1 MKKIAIFQDD
11 LNIGGIQKSLI
22 NLLNNLDYSEYSVD
36 LFVFQSDG
44 VWRDR
49 IPEEVTVKIL
59 KPMKESLKF
68 IPFDVALSAADYSF
82 EDISENYDLAVDFNS
97 YQPWT
102 AVCAISIPAN
112 KRVMWVHNDIKIKYK
127 EEWKYRVL
135 FNAMK
140 GKYKYFEEFAC
151 VSDAIIQ
158 PFIELTGQNDK
169 EYFTIP
175 NYVDAD
181 EILNKSHQS
190 VDDAKFDEKCFN
202 ICAVGRLCHQKG
214 FDIMI
219 DTFAKAVNERDDL
232 RLYIIGEGEEQSSIV
247 KQIERLNMQKY
258 ISVLGRKENPYAY
271 MNRCDAFIS
280 TSRYEG
286 QGINIL
292 EAKVL
297 GLQIFIPKHLEKY
310 VEGINGSVDI
320 VQDLICAEKKDKNID
335 YLSEYN
341 AKTLAMFGILC

>member
-1 MKKIAIFQDD
+1 MKRLAIFQDD

-44 VWRDR
+44 VWNNR
-49 IPEEVTVKIL
+49 IPEEVTVEIL

-68 IPFDVALSAADYSF
+68 IPFDAALSIADYSF
-82 EDISENYDLAVDFNS
+82 DDISDNYDLAVDFNS

-102 AVCAISIPAN
+102 AIGAISIPAN

-135 FNAMK
+135 FKAMK
-140 GKYKYFEEFAC
+140 GKYKFFEEFVC
-151 VSDAIIQ
+151 VSNAIIQ
-158 PFIELTGQNDK
+158 PFIELTGQSDK
-169 EYFTIP
+169 DYYTIP
-175 NYVDAD
+175 NYIDAD
-181 EILNKSHQS
+181 EILNKSRQS
-190 VDDAKFDEKCFN
+190 ADDAVFDEKCFN

-214 FDIMI
+214 YDIMI
-219 DTFAKAVNERDDL
+219 DTFAKAATERDDL
-232 RLYIIGEGEEQSSIV
+232 RLYIIGDGEEHGRIV
-247 KQIERLNMQKY
+247 KQIEHLNMQKHVF
-258 ISVLGRKENPYAY
+258 VLGRKDNPYAY
-271 MNRCDAFIS
+271 MNQCDAFIS

-297 GLQIFIPKHLEKY
+297 GLQIFMPKHLEKY
-310 VEGINGSVDI
+310 VEGISGSDDI
-320 VQDLICAEKKDKNID
+320 VKDLILAEKKEKIID
-335 YLSEYN
+335 NLNKYN
-341 AKTLAMFGILC
+341 AKTLAMFGKLC

>member
-1 MKKIAIFQDD
+1 MKRLAIFQDD

-44 VWRDR
+44 VWENR
-49 IPEEVTVKIL
+49 IPEEVTVKYL
-59 KPMKESLKF
+59 KPMKESFKF
-68 IPFDVALSAADYSF
+68 IPFDAALSMSDYVF
-82 EDISENYDLAVDFNS
+82 DDISDNYDLAIDFNS

-102 AVCAISIPAN
+102 AICAISIPADR
-112 KRVMWVHNDIKIKYK
+112 RVMWVHNDIKIKYK

-135 FNAMK
+135 FKSMK

-169 EYFTIP
+169 EFFVIP
-175 NYVDAD
+175 NYVDAN
-181 EILNKSHQS
+181 EILNKSCRS
-190 VDDAKFDEKCFN
+190 VDDVIFDKTYYN
-202 ICAVGRLCHQKG
+202 VCAVGRLCHQKG
-214 FDIMI
+214 YDIMI
-219 DTFAKAVNERDDL
+219 DAFADAVNKRDDL
-232 RLYIIGEGEEQSSIV
+232 RLYIIGEGEEYSSIV
-247 KQIERLNMQKY
+247 KQVSQLNMQNH
-258 ISVLGRKENPYAY
+258 IFVLGRKDNPYAY
-271 MNRCDAFIS
+271 MKQCDAFIS

-297 GLQIFIPKHLEKY
+297 GLQIFIPNHLEKY
-310 VEGINGSVDI
+310 VEGIIGSDDI
-320 VQDLICAEKKDKNID
+320 VRDLICAEKKEKNID
-335 YLSEYN
+335 DLSKYN
-341 AKTLAMFGILC
+341 QKTLAMFSKLC